1 MKGEDVMEEKN
12 NVVQTAATSAQPEL
26 KRVLKLP
33 TLVCQGLAYLC
44 PACILLYYGII
55 NAMTNGNLVL
65 ALIFAGFAMS
75 LTAFSYSKMCRR
87 FPVAGSVYTYTSKS
101 IGPRLGFIAGWVM
114 MLDYFLLPM
123 ACYLSLGLYMN
134 VMIPGVPIWV
144 WIILGVL
151 FCSALN
157 YFGIGISAIVNN
169 FNVVMPIV
177 TLVVTFV
184 CIIMFVTK
192 GGGEGTLLASRAF
205 IDTTDLTIAPVFTA
219 AAILAVV
226 FVGFDS
232 VTTYSEETV
241 NPEKNMPRAVII
253 VCVGAAIEF
262 IITAYFMNLGWPWQ
276 EAAGVLQNPDTAA
289 TEYYDHIGVGA
300 WMNPWFV
307 FLNTIAC
314 CGCCIAGQG
323 ATARI
328 LLAMGRDGFVPN
340 KFFGYV
346 HPKWR
351 TPSRNIL
358 LSAAVGLCAI
368 FFQGSLTNAYSLVS
382 FGAISGFILTNIC
395 VIVAFWVKDKKR
407 GTKNFL
413 QYVLV
418 PALAAAICV
427 YLWFSLTISAKII
440 GFSWLAL
447 GLIFLGVKTKG
458 FKELPPEMDL

>member
-1 MKGEDVMEEKN
+1 
-12 NVVQTAATSAQPEL
+12 
-26 KRVLKLP
+26 
-33 TLVCQGLAYLC
+33 
-44 PACILLYYGII
+44 
-55 NAMTNGNLVL
+55 
-65 ALIFAGFAMS
+65 
-75 LTAFSYSKMCRR
+75 
-87 FPVAGSVYTYTSKS
+87 
-101 IGPRLGFIAGWVM
+101 
-114 MLDYFLLPM
+114 
-123 ACYLSLGLYMN
+123 
-134 VMIPGVPIWV
+134 
-144 WIILGVL
+144 
-151 FCSALN
+151 
-157 YFGIGISAIVNN
+157 
-169 FNVVMPIV
+169 
-177 TLVVTFV
+177 
-184 CIIMFVTK
+184 
-192 GGGEGTLLASRAF
+192 
-205 IDTTDLTIAPVFTA
+205 
-219 AAILAVV
+219 
-226 FVGFDS
+226 
-232 VTTYSEETV
+232 
-241 NPEKNMPRAVII
+241 
-253 VCVGAAIEF
+253 
-262 IITAYFMNLGWPWQ
+262 MNLGWPWQ

-407 GTKNFL
+407 GAKNFL
-413 QYVLV
+413 QYALV